1 MALRQNK
8 SRDRKCNSKENGKY
22 TYNLYCPGAGSDSV
36 EVTVTGGQ
44 DGLLDKL
51 LGRNGGA
58 NGEDGEGSMPI
69 AEIAVSTDKIV
80 FSTDVRVIKGKE
92 VELFIRADKDI
103 SGDGKASRDQNGEW
117 GALLSNGGGCLYN
130 TKLTKDLQFD
140 GGVES
145 PKSAQ
150 DCNASLGKFT
160 FNDEPGT
167 YQYGV
172 FKLVQND
179 GKFSNIAYITVTV
192 DGPPAINSAPTMD
205 FRIDN
210 KDDAEQTLGT
220 PANYYLTWDVA
231 NANTCLATGS
241 WNGAKPPQGIQNFLK
256 SSKSSPVYTL
266 TCENELGIT
275 AKTIALKIVESPIC
289 KFTAL
294 PPSINKLSSFITES
308 ELS

>member
-1 MALRQNK
+1 MSWNLDKYCLATGSWLSVKTKAGTENVTLK
-8 SRDRKCNSKENGKY
+8 KNGKY

-117 GALLSNGGGCLYN
+117 GTLLSNGGGCLYN

-140 GGVES
+140 GGAQS
-145 PKSAQ
+145 PKSPQ
-150 DCNASLGKFT
+150 DCNASLGKFI

-172 FKLVQND
+172 FKLVQ
-179 GKFSNIAYITVTV
+179 K
-192 DGPPAINSAPTMD
+192 
-205 FRIDN
+205 
-210 KDDAEQTLGT
+210 
-220 PANYYLTWDVA
+220 
-231 NANTCLATGS
+231 
-241 WNGAKPPQGIQNFLK
+241 
-256 SSKSSPVYTL
+256 
-266 TCENELGIT
+266 
-275 AKTIALKIVESPIC
+275 
-289 KFTAL
+289 
-294 PPSINKLSSFITES
+294 
-308 ELS
+308 